1 MNTDW
6 LWSSKKSSGPV
17 YVALDLFEVEAKT
30 LFIFDVPTGI
40 DDGAEGTVGLPKRFV
55 SNCLVFFTDAG
66 GVSTIT
72 DTERFN
78 NDFMSS
84 ALRVAT

>member
-17 YVALDLFEVEAKT
+17 YVALDLFEIEAKT

-40 DDGAEGTVGLPKRFV
+40 DDGADGAVGLPKRFV
-55 SNCLVFFTDAG
+55 SNCLAFFTDAG
-66 GVSTIT
+66 GVSIIT
-72 DTERFN
+72 DTEHYN
-78 NDFMSS
+78 NDLMYL
-84 ALRVAT
+84 APRVAT